1 MAISLE
7 LFTHKIISIKAD
19 MPVDYASL
27 GFSKA
32 LGAPTHIPDKMWFEA
47 FESESQGPYS
57 KPTKGYQILASA
69 YIIIQ
74 LLENRLK
81 ALEARLA

>member
-1 MAISLE
+1 MDKL
-7 LFTHKIISIKAD
+7 ISIKTD
-19 MPVDYASL
+19 STVDYASL
-27 GFSKA
+27 CLSKA
-32 LGAPTHIPDKMWFEA
+32 LGAPTHITDKMWYEA

-57 KPTKGYQILASA
+57 KSTKGFQILASA

-81 ALEARLA
+81 ALEARLV